1 MKTLTVSCLL
11 VLGACSSSE
20 NSQPPAASVQ
30 SEASAGGDSAHARQR
45 VVTQDASEQ
54 HARGDDHAEPI
65 ETGTPAVA
73 DPHPANNTGVNER
86 DAQAAALTPTDQKE
100 NASDLQI
107 TQKIR
112 QAVMADDALSFTA
125 KNAKIITQAG
135 HVTLRGPVKS
145 AAERSAIAAH
155 ANRVA
160 GGHVDNQLE
169 IEP

>member
-30 SEASAGGDSAHARQR
+30 SEVSAGGDSAHVRQR
-45 VVTQDASEQ
+45 VAPHDASEQ
-54 HARGDDHAEPI
+54 RARGDDHAEPI
-65 ETGTPAVA
+65 ETVTPVA

-86 DAQAAALTPTDQKE
+86 DTHAAALTPGDQRE
-100 NASDLQI
+100 NATDLQI
-107 TQKIR
+107 TQQIR

-125 KNAKIITQAG
+125 KNAKIITQNG
-135 HVTLRGPVKS
+135 HVTLRGPVKN

-155 ANRVA
+155 ANSVA
-160 GGHVDNQLE
+160 SGHVDNQLE
-169 IEP
+169 IEQ